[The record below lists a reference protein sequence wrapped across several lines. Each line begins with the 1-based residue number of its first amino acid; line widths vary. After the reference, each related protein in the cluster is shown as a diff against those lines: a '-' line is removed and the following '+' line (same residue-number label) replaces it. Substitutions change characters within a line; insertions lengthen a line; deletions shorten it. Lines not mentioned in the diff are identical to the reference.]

1 MADRLPA
8 IDTAQPVGQ
17 RFPVVVRDEIAAVA
31 AAGVTKAS
39 IGLGSVDNTSDADK
53 PVSVA
58 TAAALAAKANKITD
72 PWKLYASDG
81 TGELVAKSYSN
92 APAGGTIAE
101 RNSSGSLSVGTP
113 DYDDAATPKSYVDA
127 LVGSVADGAIT
138 AAKLASNAVTTVK
151 IADGNVTS
159 AKLADGA
166 VTSAKILDGTI
177 ATADLADGSVT
188 SAKIADG
195 TIAAGDLASNAVT
208 TVKILDG
215 NVTTAKLADN
225 SVTSAKIVDGTIATA
240 DLADGAVTSA
250 KIADGTVALAD
261 LTASVQTSL
270 GKADAALVGVSGI
283 TGVWMGASGSLPATG
298 AANVLYVVSG

>member
-8 IDTAQPVGQ
+8 IDSSLPLGQ
-17 RFPVVVRDEIAAVA
+17 RFPVIVREEIAAVA
-31 AAGVTKAS
+31 ATGVTGVTKAS
-39 IGLGSVDNTSDADK
+39 IGLGNVDNTADADK
-53 PVSVA
+53 PVSTA

-113 DYDDAATPKSYVDA
+113 DYADAATPKSYVDA
-127 LVGSVADGAIT
+127 LVGTIVAGDLADG
-138 AAKLASNAVTTVK
+138 AVTTVK

-177 ATADLADGSVT
+177 ATADLADG
-188 SAKIADG
+188 
-195 TIAAGDLASNAVT
+195 
-208 TVKILDG
+208 
-215 NVTTAKLADN
+215 
-225 SVTSAKIVDGTIATA
+225 
-240 DLADGAVTSA
+240 AVTSA

-261 LTASVQTSL
+261 LAASVQTSL

-298 AANVLYVVSG
+298 EANVLYVVSG